1 MGNLMRQIVL
11 DTETT
16 GLVPEEGHR
25 IIEIGALEMV
35 NRRLTGNHLHFYINP
50 ERPIERDAIEIHGIT
65 DCFLIDKPLFK
76 DIATELISFLKGAE
90 LIIHNAPF
98 DVGFLNHE
106 LKLTGQSF
114 KTLTHY
120 CQVLDTLTIA
130 RQKHP
135 GQHNNLD
142 ALCRRYHV
150 DNSNRDYHG
159 ALLDA
164 ELLAQVYLL
173 MTGGQ
178 TVLFEQQGFAVAS
191 RSVSV
196 RPLGTDRD
204 SLSVIRANAAET
216 EAHRAFLQ
224 LLTENGRCLWNDQ

>member
-1 MGNLMRQIVL
+1 MRQIIL

-16 GLVPEEGHR
+16 GLVLQAGHR
-25 IIEIGALEMV
+25 TIEIGALEMI
-35 NRRLTGNHLHFYINP
+35 NRRLTGHYLHFYINP
-50 ERPIERDAIEIHGIT
+50 DRPIEQDAIKVHGIT
-65 DCFLIDKPLFK
+65 DSFLIDKPFFK
-76 DIATELISFLKGAE
+76 EIASELVSFLEGAE

-98 DVGFLNHE
+98 DVGFINHE
-106 LKLTGQSF
+106 LKLTGQPF
-114 KTLTHY
+114 KTLANY
-120 CQVLDTLTIA
+120 CEIVDTLTIA

-178 TVLFEQQGFAVAS
+178 AVLFDQQDSTVMSKSIFT
-191 RSVSV
+191 RS
-196 RPLGTDRD
+196 LGADCY
-204 SLSVIRANAAET
+204 SLSVIRANAAE
-216 EAHRAFLQ
+216 ERAHQDFLQ
-224 LLTENGRCLWNDQ
+224 LLKENGTCLWSGIYTK

>member
-1 MGNLMRQIVL
+1 MRQIVL

-50 ERPIERDAIEIHGIT
+50 ERSIERDAIEIHGIT
-65 DCFLIDKPLFK
+65 DSFLIDKPLFK

-224 LLTENGRCLWNDQ
+224 LLTENGLCLWNDQ

>member
-1 MGNLMRQIVL
+1 MRQIIL

-16 GLVPEEGHR
+16 GLVLKEGHR
-25 IIEIGALEMV
+25 IIEIGALEMI
-35 NRRLTGNHLHFYINP
+35 NRRLTGNDLHFYINP
-50 ERPIERDAIEIHGIT
+50 NRQIERDAIEVHGIT
-65 DCFLIDKPLFK
+65 D
-76 DIATELISFLKGAE
+76 SFLMNKPFFKEIAAELVSFLEGSE

-98 DVGFLNHE
+98 DVGFIDHE
-106 LKLTGQSF
+106 LKLIGQPF
-114 KTLTHY
+114 KKLTNY
-120 CQVLDTLTIA
+120 CEIVDTLTIA

-164 ELLAQVYLL
+164 ALLAKVYLL

-178 TVLFEQQGFAVAS
+178 TVLFDQKDSMVTSKSIFTHS
-191 RSVSV
+191 LDTNRY
-196 RPLGTDRD
+196 
-204 SLSVIRANAAET
+204 SLSVIRANAVE
-216 EAHRAFLQ
+216 EQAHQAFLQ
-224 LLTENGRCLWNDQ
+224 LLKENGACLWSGIYTK